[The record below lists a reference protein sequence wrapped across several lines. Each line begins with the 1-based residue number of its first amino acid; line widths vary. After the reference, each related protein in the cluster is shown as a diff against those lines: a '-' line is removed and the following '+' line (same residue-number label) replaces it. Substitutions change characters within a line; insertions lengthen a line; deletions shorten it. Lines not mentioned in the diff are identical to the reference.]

1 MNKKLESKIVKLAEM
16 AKTSNMT
23 LLRKDIKD
31 EIWKNK
37 DLQTE
42 KYVDE
47 VTEILR
53 KAGVTIVADVI
64 PLVDRDFDL
73 DFNLSFDDLE
83 EPTID
88 DLEEVENSVD
98 GIIEP
103 TSDKVDLDIRSISDD
118 ATKDYLKAIGQIPL
132 LEPEQEKEVAQRVAE
147 GDEDAK
153 ELLINSN
160 LRLVVSVAKHYVNRG
175 LPLLDLIQEG
185 NIGLIKSVEKFDVN
199 KGFKFSTYATWWIRQ
214 AITRALA
221 DQGKTIRIPVH
232 LNDVINLVRKV
243 ENILRDMGITD
254 ATDEEIY
261 AYIQENGSKTAKEN
275 SLEKISQARNYPR
288 NDKSLDDKVGED
300 GDSSFGDFIPS
311 NMESPEDACVID
323 FLAEAERNAL
333 NALADRERIIVEM
346 RLGFPPYTRA
356 YTLEEV
362 GSALGVSRERIR
374 QIEKKAFRKLRR
386 SPLAKKFEGLVRD
399 NV

>member
-53 KAGVTIVADVI
+53 KAGVTIVAEVI

-73 DFNLSFDDLE
+73 DFNLSFDDPE

-118 ATKDYLKAIGQIPL
+118 ATKDYLKTIGQIPL
-132 LEPEQEKEVAQRVAE
+132 LDPEQEKEIAKRVAE

-160 LRLVVSVAKHYVNRG
+160 LRLVVSVAQHYVNRG

-199 KGFKFSTYATWWIRQ
+199 KGFKTYATWWIRQ

-221 DQGKTIRIPVH
+221 DQGKTIRIPVP

-333 NALADRERIIVEM
+333 NALTDRERIILEM
-346 RLGFPPYTRA
+346 RLGFPPYTRV

>member
-16 AKTSNMT
+16 AKASNMT

-31 EIWKNK
+31 ELWKNK

-47 VTEILR
+47 VVEILR
-53 KAGVTIVADVI
+53 NAGVTIVADVI

-118 ATKDYLKAIGQIPL
+118 ATKDYLKTIGQIPL
-132 LEPEQEKEVAQRVAE
+132 LDPEEEKAVALRIKCDDPE
-147 GDEDAK
+147 AK

-185 NIGLIKSVEKFDVN
+185 NIGLIKAVDKFDVD
-199 KGFKFSTYATWWIRQ
+199 KGFKFSTYATW
-214 AITRALA
+214 
-221 DQGKTIRIPVH
+221 
-232 LNDVINLVRKV
+232 
-243 ENILRDMGITD
+243 
-254 ATDEEIY
+254 
-261 AYIQENGSKTAKEN
+261 
-275 SLEKISQARNYPR
+275 
-288 NDKSLDDKVGED
+288 
-300 GDSSFGDFIPS
+300 
-311 NMESPEDACVID
+311 
-323 FLAEAERNAL
+323 
-333 NALADRERIIVEM
+333 
-346 RLGFPPYTRA
+346 
-356 YTLEEV
+356 
-362 GSALGVSRERIR
+362 
-374 QIEKKAFRKLRR
+374 
-386 SPLAKKFEGLVRD
+386 
-399 NV
+399 